1 MCEHFSLAP
10 KPLTFDFE
18 LPPSAGSSSPSDPFF
33 PPRTR
38 VRSVRSRALE
48 RVKSRSQNDVLAI
61 PATDVSNFLD
71 MLGRASARVDENS
84 RKRMKARESELN
96 TKRSRGRAQRISVK
110 GKGRMHTADELGDH
124 GNSVANTEG
133 PDGGYSSLP
142 VMQPKDPSSQNAAT
156 TTHAD
161 AEDVHMDVDVDT
173 FAHAGDD
180 DAKLLPSTHP
190 KKGIKNVPP
199 RSPTTTRRSQKRAAP
214 PSPTPVRSSA
224 LPTAL
229 QPMSTP
235 SQRITAVPPKP
246 TPIPPPLALSSAAQ
260 HHTTLCSLNPIPA
273 PTNQSQQL
281 PHLHPQPALSLLPP
295 VVVGVPS
302 SKGRSSSAAPTTTTT
317 DSESSR
323 LLRLRTSSSS
333 SSSVHFSSSQPRR
346 ALGMT
351 GRTASSSSSSSS
363 FSNSA
368 AKKPFR
374 PPLAAAR
381 SSTSP
386 KPAVY
391 ASRGSSSPRVVT
403 RRATSRLSEP
413 VQRPE
418 DEKSFGT
425 DPDSSFDLAFD
436 FDPEALEAVMKKYD

>member
-1 MCEHFSLAP
+1 MSILNDVVSINLDRNGYEEPSTPLRDPASSPAAHIQWQNSQSACAAIEELRAAASVPPRPP

-18 LPPSAGSSSPSDPFF
+18 LAPSAGSSSPSDPFF

-61 PATDVSNFLD
+61 PATDVSNFLN

-84 RKRMKARESELN
+84 RKRMKMRE
-96 TKRSRGRAQRISVK
+96 
-110 GKGRMHTADELGDH
+110 
-124 GNSVANTEG
+124 NSVANTEG

-142 VMQPKDPSSQNAAT
+142 IMQPKNPSSQNAAT

-161 AEDVHMDVDVDT
+161 ADDVHMNVDVDT

-190 KKGIKNVPP
+190 KNGIKHVPP
-199 RSPTTTRRSQKRAAP
+199 RSPATTRRSQKRAAP

-224 LPTAL
+224 PPATLR
-229 QPMSTP
+229 PMSTHRKESPRFPQANAASTTTWLSLSGHLLLTEPHP
-235 SQRITAVPPKP
+235 SSNDSVASLTAS
-246 TPIPPPLALSSAAQ
+246 ASAARAIS
-260 HHTTLCSLNPIPA
+260 TGTAC
-273 PTNQSQQL
+273 
-281 PHLHPQPALSLLPP
+281 
-295 VVVGVPS
+295 
-302 SKGRSSSAAPTTTTT
+302 R
-317 DSESSR
+317 R
-323 LLRLRTSSSS
+323 
-333 SSSVHFSSSQPRR
+333 RR
-346 ALGMT
+346 ATSHLFVLFVLRPSLFLAAQTSFRHDGT
-351 GRTASSSSSSSS
+351 HRLIIIIFLLST

-381 SSTSP
+381 FSP
-386 KPAVY
+386 SPMPPVN
-391 ASRGSSSPRVVT
+391 ASRASSK
-403 RRATSRLSEP
+403 
-413 VQRPE
+413 

-436 FDPEALEAVMKKYD
+436 FDPDELEAAMKNMIEQF